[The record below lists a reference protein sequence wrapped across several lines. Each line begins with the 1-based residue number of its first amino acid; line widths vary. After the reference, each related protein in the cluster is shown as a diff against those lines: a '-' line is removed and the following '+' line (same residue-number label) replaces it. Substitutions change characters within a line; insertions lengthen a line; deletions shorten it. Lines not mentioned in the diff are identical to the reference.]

1 MYIIIILVLLY
12 SIILHEV
19 AHGKMAELMGDPTAR
34 LAGRLTLNPIP
45 HIDPIGTVFPIL
57 LMLSGAPIIFGW
69 AKPVPINPYN
79 FKNYNRG
86 MTAVSA
92 AGILTNLFIAWVLAL
107 LVKFL
112 PGIDPTLAGVLLF
125 GVRINV
131 VLAVFNLIPIPPL
144 DGSRLFASF
153 LSYKYQEMMYR
164 LEPYGFMILIAILL
178 FPPTEFLLGY
188 IIDLVYGL
196 LLFRPF

>member
-1 MYIIIILVLLY
+1 M
-12 SIILHEV
+12 

-34 LAGRLTLNPIP
+34 LAGRMTLNPLP
-45 HIDPIGTVFPIL
+45 HIDPIGTLFPIL
-57 LMLSGAPIIFGW
+57 LLLSGSPIIFGW

-79 FKNYNRG
+79 FSNYNRG

-107 LVKFL
+107 LFKFL
-112 PGIDPTLAGVLLF
+112 PGIDPTFAGALLF

-131 VLAVFNLIPIPPL
+131 VLAVVNLIPIPPL

-153 LSYKYQEMMYR
+153 LSYKYQELMHR
-164 LEPYGFMILIAILL
+164 IEPYGFMILIAILI
-178 FPPTEFLLGY
+178 FPPTEFLLNY
-188 IIDLVYGL
+188 ISNFVYNL
-196 LLFRPF
+196 LLLRPF